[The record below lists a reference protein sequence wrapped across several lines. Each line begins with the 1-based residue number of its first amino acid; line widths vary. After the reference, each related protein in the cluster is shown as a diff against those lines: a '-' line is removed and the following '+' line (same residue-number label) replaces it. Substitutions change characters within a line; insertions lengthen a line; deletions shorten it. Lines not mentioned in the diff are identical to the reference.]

1 MILNISGRTDV
12 VAFYSNWLM
21 NRLKEGYVDVR
32 NPYNKKIVSRINF
45 DNVDAIMFCT
55 KNPTPILD
63 KIHLIKKPILFHIT
77 LTPYKKNIE
86 PNVPNKK
93 TVIEGIKKLSKI
105 LGKENVVV
113 RYDPVFLNEE
123 YTLEYH
129 KKAFERICKLL
140 EGYITTIIIS
150 FIDDYKNVRKNKNRL
165 NIKEFTKEDYKE
177 IGLSFSTSAKNHNM
191 TVQTCYEEETLT
203 EYGFIKGECLSHELA
218 YKLTGKSFPNWKA
231 RNCSC
236 VEMVDIGE
244 YNTCNHLC
252 KYCYANFN
260 EKEIINNIKKHNPNS
275 SLLIGELEPDDI
287 IKERIK

>member
-32 NPYNKKIVSRINF
+32 NPYNKKLVSRINF